1 MIVLG
6 EVCGIISAR
15 LHVTICCVFGRRRG
29 SPTGLMDYGRE
40 IMSGA
45 LDGITVLDLTQGKP
59 GALAGMF
66 LCDNGARVIRLELPG
81 NEDARAEPTYMVW
94 DRGKESV
101 ELDISAEHEALR
113 KLALNADALIEDFA
127 PMSPYRE
134 IVEYA
139 ALRRINPRLVHC
151 SITPYGEQ
159 GPMRD
164 EPGDEH
170 LVMARM
176 GILASQPGFREGPVH
191 VVHPVVNLG
200 TAVLA
205 AQGIVAS
212 LYAREK
218 TGVGRKVDT
227 SVMAGALLFS
237 PKVVG
242 ERLEQRPFQLT
253 TAGGGP
259 FYSVFECAD
268 GNWIQIGCIH
278 GGFVDIAA
286 TVMGIAE
293 LLANPRYGD
302 GRRPESEEAR
312 QELFDIVAGVLKTK
326 PCAEWERIF
335 EDADVPYAR
344 ASSTDASMDN
354 PQVIANDML
363 LRLRDPIAGDVTQM
377 GNPIKFDRT
386 PGEISGA
393 RPLRGQHTDAVL
405 AEIADVRLPAPSD
418 MEPRDDAPPLEGVRV
433 MEMTNVIAGPA
444 AGKCLGDLGADII
457 KFEPPYGDISRPAGA
472 QYFLYL
478 NSNKRS
484 VSANTKTAEGR
495 EIAQRIATE
504 SDIMLANMRPGAT
517 DRMGLSAE
525 ELATL
530 NPGLIHAHTTAF
542 GWAGPYAHRPGVDPL
557 AQAWMGLQFAQGGR
571 DNPPVFLAQLA
582 PTDFSSGSMVALGA
596 IIALYAR
603 ERTGVAQK
611 VDCNLLNAGAVLRTD
626 DFLRYEGKTPQR
638 IADSG
643 QYGLSALHRLFRTRQ
658 GWLYLIAETQPEW
671 EALCAA
677 IGRPDL
683 IHDPRFASP
692 SERAQAD
699 DVLWELL
706 TEALGE
712 RTADDWLPTLR
723 DAGVRCAQVTEQYNI
738 GYFADAHVIASGMVV
753 EHEHAVYGKMRYC
766 ANSIVFG
773 ETRSISA
780 RQTPMLG
787 EHNREALAELG
798 YSPTQIDDLYGQ
810 GVLTTEEP
818 PQA

>member
-1 MIVLG
+1 MP
-6 EVCGIISAR
+6 S
-15 LHVTICCVFGRRRG
+15 
-29 SPTGLMDYGRE
+29 
-40 IMSGA
+40 A
-45 LDGITVLDLTQGKP
+45 LDGITVIDLTRGRP

-81 NEDARAEPTYMVW
+81 DENNRTEPIYMVW

-101 ELDISAEHEALR
+101 SLDISSKSEDFR
-113 KLALNADALIEDFA
+113 KLASTADVLIEDFA
-127 PMSPYRE
+127 PSSSYQKAVDYNE
-134 IVEYA
+134 
-139 ALRRINPRLVHC
+139 LRRINPRLVHC
-151 SITPYGEQ
+151 SITAYGKQ

-176 GILASQPGFREGPVH
+176 GILSSQPGFRAGPVH

-205 AQGIVAS
+205 AQGITAA

-218 TGVGRKVDT
+218 TGHGRKVDT
-227 SVMAGALLFS
+227 SVMAGAMMFA
-237 PKVVG
+237 PKVIG

-312 QELFDIVAGVLKTK
+312 AELFDIVANVLRTK

-344 ASSTDASMDN
+344 ASTTNDSMEN

-363 LRLRDPIAGDVTQM
+363 LQLRDPVFGEVTQM
-377 GNPIKFDRT
+377 GNPIKFTRT
-386 PGEISGA
+386 PGEIR
-393 RPLRGQHTDAVL
+393 RPRPMRGQHTESVL
-405 AEIADVRLPAPSD
+405 AEIADVELP
-418 MEPRDDAPPLEGVRV
+418 EPRDAELRDDAPPLDGVRV

-457 KFEPPYGDISRPAGA
+457 KFEPPYGDISRPAGM

-484 VSANTKTAEGR
+484 VSANTKTAEGQ
-495 EIAQRIATE
+495 EIAQRIAADA
-504 SDIMLANMRPGAT
+504 DIMLANMRPGAT
-517 DRMGLSAE
+517 DRMGLSAG
-525 ELATL
+525 ELKRL
-530 NPGLIHAHTTAF
+530 NPGLIEAHTTAF

-571 DNPPVFLAQLA
+571 GNPPVFLAQLA
-582 PTDFSSGSMVALGA
+582 PTDFSSGGMVALGA
-596 IIALYAR
+596 IMALFAR

-611 VDCNLLNAGAVLRTD
+611 VDCNLLNAGATLRED
-626 DFLRYEGKTPQR
+626 DFLRYEGKTSPP

-643 QYGLSALHRLFRTRQ
+643 QYGLNALHRLFETEQ
-658 GWLYLIAETQPEW
+658 GWLYLIADSQHEW
-671 EALCAA
+671 KSLCSA
-677 IGRPDL
+677 IEHSELTD
-683 IHDPRFASP
+683 DDRFAS
-692 SERAQAD
+692 STARAQNDEA
-699 DVLWELL
+699 LWELL
-706 TEALGE
+706 TEVFAQG
-712 RTADDWLPTLR
+712 TAKEWIHRLR
-723 DAGVRCAQVTEQYNI
+723 KEGVRCADVTEQYNV
-738 GYFADAHVIASGMVV
+738 GYFEDDHVLASGMIA
-753 EHEHAVYGKMRYC
+753 EHEHATYGKMHYC
-766 ANSIVFG
+766 ANGIVFG
-773 ETRSISA
+773 ETRPIKG
-780 RQTPMLG
+780 RQTPLLG
-787 EHNREALAELG
+787 EHNHEKLVSLG
-798 YSPTQIDDLYGQ
+798 YSSHEIDELYAK

-818 PQA
+818 PEA

>member
-1 MIVLG
+1 M
-6 EVCGIISAR
+6 
-15 LHVTICCVFGRRRG
+15 
-29 SPTGLMDYGRE
+29 P
-40 IMSGA
+40 GA
-45 LDGITVLDLTQGKP
+45 LDGITVLDLTRDRP

-66 LCDNGARVIRLELPG
+66 LCDNGARVMRLELPDD
-81 NEDARAEPTYMVW
+81 ETDRTRPIYMVW

-101 ELDISAEHEALR
+101 ALDISTERDAFNR
-113 KLALNADALIEDFA
+113 LACKADVLIEDFT
-127 PMSPYRE
+127 PSSPYQSIIDYGE
-134 IVEYA
+134 
-139 ALRRINPRLVHC
+139 LRRINPRLVHC
-151 SITPYGEQ
+151 SITPYGKK

-205 AQGIVAS
+205 AQGITAA

-218 TGVGRKVDT
+218 TGHGRKVDT
-227 SVMAGALLFS
+227 SVMAGAMLFA
-237 PKVVG
+237 PKVIG

-312 QELFDIVAGVLKTK
+312 AELFDIVANVLKTK

-344 ASSTDASMDN
+344 ASTTHESMDN
-354 PQVIANDML
+354 PQVVANDML
-363 LRLRDPIAGDVTQM
+363 LKLHDPIVGDVTLM
-377 GNPIKFDRT
+377 GNPIKFAET
-386 PGEISGA
+386 PGEIRGA
-393 RPLRGQHTDAVL
+393 RPMRGQHTEKVL
-405 AEIADVRLPAPSD
+405 AEIADVELPEPYEVA
-418 MEPRDDAPPLEGVRV
+418 PRDDAPPLDGVRV

-457 KFEPPYGDISRPAGA
+457 KFEPPYGDISRPAGM

-484 VSANTKTAEGR
+484 VSANTKTAEGQD
-495 EIAQRIATE
+495 IAQRIAADA
-504 SDIMLANMRPGAT
+504 DIMLANMRPGAT
-517 DRMGLSAE
+517 DRMGLSAK
-525 ELATL
+525 ELESV
-530 NPGLIHAHTTAF
+530 NPRLIEAHTTAF
-542 GWAGPYAHRPGVDPL
+542 GWSGPYAHRPGVDPL

-571 DNPPVFLAQLA
+571 GNPPVFLAQLA
-582 PTDFSSGSMVALGA
+582 PTDFSSGGMVALGA
-596 IIALYAR
+596 IMALFAR
-603 ERTGVAQK
+603 ERTGIAQK
-611 VDCNLLNAGAVLRTD
+611 VDCNLLNAGAVLRED
-626 DFLRYEGKTPQR
+626 DFLRYDGKVSPP

-643 QYGLSALHRLFRTRQ
+643 QYGLSALHRLFETEKGWMYVIADRQ
-658 GWLYLIAETQPEW
+658 DEW
-671 EALCAA
+671 ESLCRATER
-677 IGRPDL
+677 GDL
-683 IHDPRFASP
+683 LEDPLFASA
-692 SERAQAD
+692 SLRAKHD
-699 DVLWELL
+699 DALWEPF
-706 TEALGE
+706 TDAFAQG
-712 RTADDWLPTLR
+712 TAADWIRRLR
-723 DAGVRCAQVTEQYNI
+723 DAGVRCADVTERYNV
-738 GYFADAHVIASGMVV
+738 GYFEDEQVKACGMVV
-753 EHEHAVYGKMRYC
+753 EREHATYGKMHYC
-766 ANSIVFG
+766 ANCIAFG
-773 ETRSISA
+773 ETRAIRS
-780 RQTPMLG
+780 RQTPLLG
-787 EHNREALAELG
+787 EHNREKLGELG
-798 YSPTQIDDLYGQ
+798 YTPSEIDLLYEK

-818 PQA
+818 PEA

>member
-1 MIVLG
+1 MP
-6 EVCGIISAR
+6 S
-15 LHVTICCVFGRRRG
+15 
-29 SPTGLMDYGRE
+29 
-40 IMSGA
+40 A
-45 LDGITVLDLTQGKP
+45 LDGITILDLTRHRP

-66 LCDNGARVIRLELPG
+66 LCDNGARVIRLELPDDD
-81 NEDARAEPTYMVW
+81 NDRTKPIYMVW

-101 ELDISAEHEALR
+101 SLDISAEEETFR
-113 KLALNADALIEDFA
+113 KLALTADVLIEDFA
-127 PMSPYRE
+127 SSSAYKK
-134 IVEYA
+134 IVDYSK
-139 ALRRINPRLVHC
+139 LRRINPRLVHC
-151 SITPYGEQ
+151 SITAYGNN

-205 AQGIVAS
+205 AQGITAS

-218 TGVGRKVDT
+218 TGFGRKVDT

-237 PKVVG
+237 PKVIG
-242 ERLEQRPFQLT
+242 ELLEQRPFQLT

-312 QELFDIVAGVLKTK
+312 AELFDIVANVIRTK

-344 ASSTDASMDN
+344 ASTTNEAMDN
-354 PQVIANDML
+354 PQVIVNDML
-363 LRLRDPIAGDVTQM
+363 LQLHDPIVGDVTQM
-377 GNPIKFDRT
+377 GNPIKFMKT
-386 PGEISGA
+386 PGGIRGR
-393 RPLRGQHTDAVL
+393 RPMRGEHTESVL
-405 AEIADVRLPAPSD
+405 AEIADVALP
-418 MEPRDDAPPLEGVRV
+418 EPRDVEPRHDAAPLDGVRV

-484 VSANTKTAEGR
+484 VSANTKTSEG
-495 EIAQRIATE
+495 QRIAQKIAAE
-504 SDIMLANMRPGAT
+504 ADIMLANMRPNAT
-517 DRMGLSAE
+517 DRMGLSSK
-525 ELATL
+525 ELDTI
-530 NPGLIHAHTTAF
+530 NPRLIQAHTTAF
-542 GWAGPYAHRPGVDPL
+542 GWSGPYAHRPGVDPL

-571 DNPPVFLAQLA
+571 GNPPVFLAQLA
-582 PTDFSSGSMVALGA
+582 PTDFSSGGMVALGA
-596 IIALYAR
+596 IMALYAR

-611 VDCNLLNAGAVLRTD
+611 VDCNLLNAGAVLRED
-626 DFLRYEGKTPQR
+626 DFLRYEGKKSPP

-643 QYGLSALHRLFRTRQ
+643 QYGLNALYRLFETQ
-658 GWLYLIAETQPEW
+658 EGWLYLIVETQEEW
-671 EALCAA
+671 KRFCSAIDLQDLCS
-677 IGRPDL
+677 DK
-683 IHDPRFASP
+683 RFASP
-692 SERAQAD
+692 SKRLEND
-699 DVLWELL
+699 DALWTLL
-706 TEALGE
+706 TDTFVQ
-712 RTADDWLPTLR
+712 RTAAEWIHRLR
-723 DAGVRCAQVTEQYNI
+723 EAGVRCTRVTDQYNVR
-738 GYFADAHVIASGMVV
+738 YFEDEQVIANRMIV
-753 EHEHAVYGKMRYC
+753 EHNHAVYGKMHYC

-773 ETRSISA
+773 ETQPING
-780 RQTPMLG
+780 RQTPLLG
-787 EHNREALAELG
+787 EHNREKLGALG
-798 YSPTQIDDLYGQ
+798 YSPAEIDELYAKR
-810 GVLTTEEP
+810 VLTTEEP
-818 PQA
+818 QKA

>member
-1 MIVLG
+1 M
-6 EVCGIISAR
+6 
-15 LHVTICCVFGRRRG
+15 
-29 SPTGLMDYGRE
+29 P
-40 IMSGA
+40 GA
-45 LDGITVLDLTQGKP
+45 LDGITVLDLTQDRP
-59 GALAGMF
+59 GALTGMF
-66 LCDNGARVIRLELPG
+66 LCDNGARVIRLELPDDE
-81 NEDARAEPTYMVW
+81 NERAEPIYMVW
-94 DRGKESV
+94 DRGKESAF
-101 ELDISAEHEALR
+101 LDISAQQEVLK
-113 KLALNADALIEDFA
+113 KLASKADALIEDFS
-127 PMSPYRE
+127 PSSPYQQVIDYGE
-134 IVEYA
+134 
-139 ALRRINPRLVHC
+139 LRRINPGLVHC
-151 SITPYGEQ
+151 SITAYGKQ

-176 GILASQPGFREGPVH
+176 GILASQPGFRQGPVH

-205 AQGIVAS
+205 AQGITAA

-218 TGVGRKVDT
+218 TGHGRKVDT
-227 SVMAGALLFS
+227 SVMAGAMMFA
-237 PKVVG
+237 PKVIG

-286 TVMGIAE
+286 TVMGIAD

-312 QELFDIVAGVLKTK
+312 AELFDIVANVLRTK

-344 ASSTDASMDN
+344 ASTTNDSMDN

-363 LRLRDPIAGDVTQM
+363 LQLNDSVFGAVTQM
-377 GNPIKFDRT
+377 GNPIKFTLT
-386 PGEISGA
+386 PGEIRHP
-393 RPLRGQHTDAVL
+393 RPARGQHTESVL
-405 AEIADVRLPAPSD
+405 AEFASAELP
-418 MEPRDDAPPLEGVRV
+418 EPRDVELRNDAPPLDGVRV

-484 VSANTKTAEGR
+484 VSANTKTAEGQ
-495 EIAQRIATE
+495 EIAQRIAAD

-517 DRMGLSAE
+517 DRMGLGAE
-525 ELATL
+525 QLSQL
-530 NPGLIHAHTTAF
+530 NPGLIEAHTTAF

-571 DNPPVFLAQLA
+571 GNPPVFLAQLA
-582 PTDFSSGSMVALGA
+582 PTDFSSGGMVALGA
-596 IIALYAR
+596 IMALFAR
-603 ERTGVAQK
+603 ERAGIAQK
-611 VDCNLLNAGAVLRTD
+611 VDCNLLNAGATLRED
-626 DFLRYEGKTPQR
+626 DFLRYEGKTSPT

-643 QYGLSALHRLFRTRQ
+643 QYGLNALHRLFETEQ
-658 GWLYLIAETQPEW
+658 GWLYLIADSQSEW
-671 EALCAA
+671 ESLCSV
-677 IGRPDL
+677 IDCLDL
-683 IHDPRFASP
+683 MEDDRFAS
-692 SERAQAD
+692 STARAQNDEA
-699 DVLWELL
+699 LWELL
-706 TEALGE
+706 TEVFAQGTAKEWIHRL
-712 RTADDWLPTLR
+712 RTE
-723 DAGVRCAQVTEQYNI
+723 GVRCADVTEQYNV
-738 GYFADAHVIASGMVV
+738 GYFEDAHVMASGMIA
-753 EHEHAVYGKMRYC
+753 EHEHATYGKMHYC
-766 ANSIVFG
+766 ANGIKFG
-773 ETRSISA
+773 ETRHIRG
-780 RQTPMLG
+780 RQTPLLG
-787 EHNREALAELG
+787 EHNREKLLSLG
-798 YSPTQIDDLYGQ
+798 YSSHEIDELYAK

-818 PQA
+818 SEA

>member
-1 MIVLG
+1 M
-6 EVCGIISAR
+6 
-15 LHVTICCVFGRRRG
+15 
-29 SPTGLMDYGRE
+29 P
-40 IMSGA
+40 GA
-45 LDGITVLDLTQGKP
+45 LDGITVLDLTRDRP

-66 LCDNGARVIRLELPG
+66 LCDNGARVIRLELP
-81 NEDARAEPTYMVW
+81 DDDSDRTQPIYMVW

-101 ELDISAEHEALR
+101 SLDISAEQDSFK
-113 KLALNADALIEDFA
+113 KLALKADVLIEDFA
-127 PMSPYRE
+127 PSSPYQS
-134 IVEYA
+134 IVDYGE
-139 ALRRINPRLVHC
+139 LRRTNPRLVHC
-151 SITPYGEQ
+151 SITAYGKR

-191 VVHPVVNLG
+191 VAHPVVNLG

-205 AQGIVAS
+205 SQGITAA

-218 TGVGRKVDT
+218 TGYGRKVDT
-227 SVMAGALLFS
+227 SVMAGAMMFA
-237 PKVVG
+237 PKVIG

-286 TVMGIAE
+286 TVMGIAD

-312 QELFDIVAGVLKTK
+312 AELFDIVANVLKTK

-344 ASSTDASMDN
+344 ASTTHQSMDN

-363 LRLRDPIAGDVTQM
+363 LDLHDPIVGDVTLM
-377 GNPIKFDRT
+377 GNPIKFEQT
-386 PGEISGA
+386 PGEIRGP
-393 RPLRGQHTDAVL
+393 RPLRGQHTERVL
-405 AEIADVRLPAPSD
+405 AEIADLKLP
-418 MEPRDDAPPLEGVRV
+418 EPRESELRDDAPPLDGVRV

-457 KFEPPYGDISRPAGA
+457 KFEPPYGDISRPAGM

-484 VSANTKTAEGR
+484 VSANTKTEAGQ
-495 EIAQRIATE
+495 EIAQRIAADA
-504 SDIMLANMRPGAT
+504 DIMLANMRPGAT
-517 DRMGLSAE
+517 DRMGLSAK
-525 ELATL
+525 ELGSI
-530 NPGLIHAHTTAF
+530 NPGLIEAHTTAF

-571 DNPPVFLAQLA
+571 GNPPVFLAQLA
-582 PTDFSSGSMVALGA
+582 PTDFSSGGMVALGA
-596 IIALYAR
+596 VMALLAR

-611 VDCNLLNAGAVLRTD
+611 VDCNLLNAGAVLRED
-626 DFLRYEGKTPQR
+626 DFLRYKGKTSPP
-638 IADSG
+638 IADGG
-643 QYGLSALHRLFRTRQ
+643 QYGLSALHRLFETER
-658 GWLYLIAETQPEW
+658 GWLYLIAESQGEW
-671 EALCAA
+671 ESLCSVLGRHDLEKDERFVTAAKRAENEDALW
-677 IGRPDL
+677 D
-683 IHDPRFASP
+683 
-692 SERAQAD
+692 
-699 DVLWELL
+699 LL
-706 TEALGE
+706 TDALGQG
-712 RTADDWLPTLR
+712 TAKEWIARLR
-723 DAGVRCAQVTEQYNI
+723 EAGVRCADVTEQYNV
-738 GYFADAHVIASGMVV
+738 GYFEDEHVMAAGMFV
-753 EHEHAVYGKMRYC
+753 EHEHATYGKMHYC
-766 ANSIVFG
+766 ANCIVFG
-773 ETRSISA
+773 ETQGISG
-780 RQTPMLG
+780 RQTPLLG
-787 EHNREALAELG
+787 EHNREKLLALG
-798 YSPTQIDDLYGQ
+798 YSASEIDELYEK

-818 PQA
+818 PEA